1 MWNYLEDASS
11 YKGFADKIQIPKSE
25 AELVGMLVEA
35 QANAIPVT
43 IAGAGSGLTGG
54 RVPEGGWS
62 ISIEKFNAIAIHD
75 GYAVCGAGAI
85 LRDLHAA
92 ARRAGQFY
100 PPDPTETLAAIGGT
114 ISCNSSGSRSF
125 LYGSTRR
132 WIRRLRV
139 ALMDGRIL
147 DVRRGEAINFEVSPV
162 HQPASTKHSAGYP
175 LAPGMDWIDL
185 FTGAEGTLGVI
196 VEAELKLLPLPKELL
211 NGVVFFSRD
220 EAAIDA
226 VEAWRGV
233 AGLRMLEYADVGSL
247 KLIREKYSDIPAEAV
262 ACVIVEQILGDG
274 NGRDDTAQD
283 DTALDEWELRLTQQ
297 SAMAEQSWFGSTD
310 GDRER
315 FRVFRHSLPEQ
326 VLALGR
332 QMGFAKMGSDF
343 AVPVN
348 KNREMLAF
356 YRKRISECFD
366 APHVMYGHIGDAHLH
381 VNLFPGSA
389 EQVTVGQELMR
400 EFAKKSVDLGGTVA
414 AEHGLGKRKR
424 DFLPLMFAPS
434 EIEAMRAVKLR
445 LDPKWL
451 LGRGNLFPI
460 SPAHRGA

>member
-11 YKGFADKIQIPKSE
+11 YQGFADKIQIPNSE

-62 ISIEKFNAIAIHD
+62 ISIEKFNSITIHD

-139 ALMDGRIL
+139 ALMDGRVL
-147 DVRRGEAINFEVSPV
+147 DVRRGEAIDFEVSAV
-162 HQPASTKHSAGYP
+162 HQPRSTKNSAGYP

-196 VEAELKLLPLPKELL
+196 LEAELKLLPLPKELL
-211 NGVVFFSRD
+211 NGVVFFNGD
-220 EAAIDA
+220 EAAMDA

-233 AGLRMLEYADVGSL
+233 DGLRMLEYADVGSL
-247 KLIREKYSDIPAEAV
+247 KLIRAKYADIPAEAV
-262 ACVIVEQILGDG
+262 ACVIVEQII
-274 NGRDDTAQD
+274 DDDPALYD
-283 DTALDEWELRLTQQ
+283 SALDEWELRLTRQG
-297 SAMAEQSWFGSTD
+297 AMAEQSWFGSTD
-310 GDRER
+310 ADRER

-343 AVPVN
+343 AVPVD
-348 KNREMLAF
+348 KNREMLEF
-356 YRKRISECFD
+356 YRKRISDCFD
-366 APHVMYGHIGDAHLH
+366 APHVIYGHVGDAHLH
-381 VNLFPGSA
+381 VNLFPGNSQ
-389 EQVTVGQELMR
+389 QVVDGQALMR
-400 EFAKKSVDLGGTVA
+400 EFAKNSVELGGTVA

-424 DFLPLMFAPS
+424 DFLPLMYSPT
-434 EIEAMRAVKLR
+434 EIEAMKAVKLR

-460 SPAHRGA
+460 SPAHPGA